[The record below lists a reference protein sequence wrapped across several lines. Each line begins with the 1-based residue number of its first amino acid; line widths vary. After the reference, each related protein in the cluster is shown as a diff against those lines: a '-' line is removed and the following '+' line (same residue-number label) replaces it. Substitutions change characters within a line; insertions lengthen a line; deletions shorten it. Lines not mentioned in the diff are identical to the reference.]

1 LKFSSQVCWEKF
13 ARYFEVE
20 LKEVKLSE
28 GYYVMDPVKA
38 VEMVDEN
45 TICVAAILGSTMTG
59 EFEDVKLLSE
69 LLTEKNK
76 ETGWDTPIHVDAASG
91 GFIAPFLYPDLEWDF
106 RLPLVKSIN
115 VSGHKYGLVYPGVGW
130 VVWRSSE
137 DLPDELVFHINYL
150 GSDQPTFTLNFSKGS
165 VFMQFYAITVFIYM
179 LFRWCC
185 YITCL
190 TAKVFSSKI
199 KSCFQES
206 VSLSAFVHTESI
218 KTLFK

>member
-1 LKFSSQVCWEKF
+1 
-13 ARYFEVE
+13 
-20 LKEVKLSE
+20 
-28 GYYVMDPVKA
+28 MDPVKA